1 MRSVARTATGLA
13 VAVLLVA
20 VPPATAQAPAGDS
33 VTGDLFD
40 RDTGL
45 QVFVLDVHSD
55 PSGGN
60 PSGTLEWHVGGGLGP
75 TWTATVTCLSV
86 SGSTAVIGFSG
97 TMFFLGDLRPTAG
110 LIRVVDGGGPS
121 SALDSFETAE
131 TQGSPNGAPIPGPTD
146 CSSYPSSF
154 TPSDSGVNHSGDITV
169 IDAPPL
175 PVTKDQCKNGGWRT
189 YGVFENQGDC
199 VSFVRHQAHQA
210 CIFERVAHGVAAFRV
225 KYGIGPQQQ
234 LAMWACVHRRIG
246 F

>member
-1 MRSVARTATGLA
+1 MRSVARAATGLA
-13 VAVLLVA
+13 MAVLMVA

-45 QVFVLDVHSD
+45 QVFVLDAHSD

-60 PSGTLEWHVGGGLGP
+60 PSGTSEWHVGGGLGP
-75 TWTATVTCLSV
+75 TWSATVTCLSV

-131 TQGSPNGAPIPGPTD
+131 TQGPPNGAPIPGPTD

-175 PVTKDQCKNGGWRT
+175 PITKDQCKNGGWRQ
-189 YGVFENQGDC
+189 YGFKNQGACIALVIRKAVQACVFEQ
-199 VSFVRHQAHQA
+199 
-210 CIFERVAHGVAAFRV
+210 VAIGRPAFRSR
-225 KYGIGPQQQ
+225 YGGGRFD
-234 LAMWACVHRRIG
+234 LFAFLSCVRQRVDG
-246 F
+246 

>member
-1 MRSVARTATGLA
+1 MRSVARTAAGLA
-13 VAVLLVA
+13 VVVLLVA

-55 PSGGN
+55 PSGEN
-60 PSGTLEWHVGGGLGP
+60 PTGTLEWHVGGGLGP
-75 TWTATVTCLSV
+75 SWSATVTCLSV
-86 SGSTAVIGFSG
+86 SSSTAVIGFSG
-97 TMFFLGDLRPTAG
+97 TMFFLGDSRPTAG

-131 TQGSPNGAPIPGPTD
+131 TQGPPNGAPIPGPTD

-175 PVTKDQCKNGGWRT
+175 PITKDQCKNGGWRNFP
-189 YGVFENQGDC
+189 GFRNQGDC
-199 VSFVRHQAHQA
+199 ISFVVHQAIKA
-210 CIFERVAHGVAAFRV
+210 CVFEREAIGRRAFRE
-225 KYGIGPQQQ
+225 KYGKGRFDLFSMLRCI
-234 LAMWACVHRRIG
+234 HRRADG
-246 F
+246 

>member
-1 MRSVARTATGLA
+1 MRNVTRTAAGLA
-13 VAVLLVA
+13 VAVLLGA

-40 RDTGL
+40 RNTGL

-55 PSGGN
+55 RSGGN

-75 TWTATVTCLSV
+75 TWSATVTCLSV

-131 TQGSPNGAPIPGPTD
+131 TQGPPNGAPIPGPTD

-169 IDAPPL
+169 IDALPL
-175 PVTKDQCKNGGWRT
+175 PTTKDQCRRGGWITFGFSSHAACTAYVHDLAR
-189 YGVFENQGDC
+189 
-199 VSFVRHQAHQA
+199 RK
-210 CIFERVAHGVAAFRV
+210 CIFERVAHGIVAFRA
-225 KYGIGPQQQ
+225 KYG
-234 LAMWACVHRRIG
+234 LAPDQHHAMRHCVRLYTG